1 MAHIDKCMFSQRVT
15 NAAHDDIANIA
26 GKFQASAADAV
37 CSAGFLCIRSALMNT
52 AAYGSAIKNGNT
64 WIMVEAEDDSL
75 ATDGIYACNTYNVNE
90 VVGANGNVYKIGQN
104 TLGLDLPA
112 GEIGAWTKIDFLSGD
127 KIYRFGEG
135 NLDGAISTNTF
146 FTITDGML
154 TPAAAAPSGTVGLP
168 YFELVGTG
176 TITEGTYASIT
187 YYDVVAKVAMA

>member
-52 AAYGSAIKNGNT
+52 EAYGSAIKNSNT
-64 WIMVEAEDDSL
+64 WVMVEAEDDSL

-90 VVGANGNVYKIGQN
+90 AVAAGNKYKVGQN

-112 GEIGAWTKIDFLSGD
+112 GEIGAFTKIDFLSGD

-176 TITEGTYASIT
+176 TIIEGTYASIT
-187 YYDVVAKVAMA
+187 YYDVIAKVAMA